1 MGKKY
6 NLYEI
11 TVGDDHII
19 EIATDPRWTIRK
31 DDIYFNTY
39 TELVLIEYLNIAGE
53 MVNTKAYCQGLEYI
67 NISKE
72 K

>member
-1 MGKKY
+1 MSKEY

-31 DDIYFNTY
+31 DDIYFNPH
-39 TELVLIEYLNIAGE
+39 TELVLIEYLDTKGE
-53 MVNTKAYCQGLEYI
+53 MVNVKAYCQGLEYI
-67 NISKE
+67 SISKE